1 MVRKL
6 SEVIMKKGTKEKKNL
21 FIKKLIQ
28 SIQDDNISLLSA
40 QTTYYFIMSLV
51 PFLIV
56 LLNIVLMVAASK
68 IDFIFKSMEVFPPE
82 TRNILMT
89 LVDTII
95 SNRSSSVL
103 SISLLVA
110 LWSSSKALKSLIT
123 AMNKAFN
130 VRCANGF
137 IKSQLKSILFTIVLV
152 LLLTITLVFI
162 AFGGVI
168 LDLIEQYLDF
178 NIPIIAKFF
187 RYLIPIVVMVFGFT
201 LFYKY
206 APDFDSTR
214 SIKWKSALM
223 GGVIATVGWS
233 LITVLYSFYVSN
245 ISNMSLTYG
254 PLVGVFAL
262 FVWIN
267 LSSQIILIS
276 AEITANFDQVKKGV
290 IYST

>member
-1 MVRKL
+1 
-6 SEVIMKKGTKEKKNL
+6 MKKGTKEKKNL

-68 IDFIFKSMEVFPPE
+68 IDFIFKSLEVFPPE

-130 VRCANGF
+130 VRNANGF
-137 IKSQLKSILFTIVLV
+137 IKSQLKSILFTIVLI

-178 NIPIIAKFF
+178 NIPLIAKFF

>member
-1 MVRKL
+1 
-6 SEVIMKKGTKEKKNL
+6 MKKQRKEKKNL
-21 FIKKLIQ
+21 FFKKLLQ
-28 SIQDDNISLLSA
+28 SIKDDQIPLLSA

-68 IDFIFKSMEVFPPE
+68 IDLIFKSMEVIPQE

-89 LVDTII
+89 LVNTII

-123 AMNKAFN
+123 AMNKAFD
-130 VRCANGF
+130 VSSANGF

-178 NIPIIAKFF
+178 NIPLIAKFF
-187 RYLIPIVVMVFGFT
+187 RYFIPIVVMVFGFT

-214 SIKWKSALM
+214 SIKWKSAML
-223 GGVIATVGWS
+223 GGTIATIGWL
-233 LITVLYSFYVSN
+233 LITLLYSFYVSN

-276 AEITANFDQVKKGV
+276 AEITANYDQVKKGV

>member
-1 MVRKL
+1 M
-6 SEVIMKKGTKEKKNL
+6 MKKNKKEKKNL
-21 FIKKLIQ
+21 FFKKLLQ
-28 SIQDDNISLLSA
+28 SIKDDQIPLLSA
-40 QTTYYFIMSLV
+40 QTTYHFIMSLV

-68 IDFIFKSMEVFPPE
+68 IDLIFKSMEVLPEE

-89 LVDTII
+89 LVNTII

-123 AMNKAFN
+123 AMNKAFD
-130 VRCANGF
+130 VRSENGF
-137 IKSQLKSILFTIVLV
+137 LKTQLKSILFTVV
-152 LLLTITLVFI
+152 LLLLLMVTLVFI
-162 AFGGVI
+162 AFGGLI
-168 LDLIEQYLDF
+168 LNLIEQYMKIR
-178 NIPIIAKFF
+178 IPYFAQIF
-187 RYLIPIVVMVFGFT
+187 RYLIPIVSMIFGFT
-201 LFYKY
+201 LLYKF

-214 SIKWKSALM
+214 SIKWKSAML
-223 GGVIATVGWS
+223 GGTIATIGWL
-233 LITVLYSFYVSN
+233 LITLLYSFYVSN

-276 AEITANFDQVKKGV
+276 AEITANYDQVKKGV